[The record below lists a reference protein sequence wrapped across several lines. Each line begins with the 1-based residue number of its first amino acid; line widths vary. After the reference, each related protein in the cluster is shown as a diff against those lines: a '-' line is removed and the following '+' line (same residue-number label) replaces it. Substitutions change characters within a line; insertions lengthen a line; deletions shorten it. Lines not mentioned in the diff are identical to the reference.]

1 MIYTRGAKSAIAQ
14 ALHELH
20 PVKAVERWDR
30 MPDDATRYLFCA
42 GLQIQKPTCQQ
53 SIEEVGEL
61 FLVNA
66 AAVIRECDRLIDANP
81 KARICVMGS
90 EAAFTWGFN
99 GTYAGA
105 KAALHRYVETKRIK
119 WPAQQLVCVAP
130 SMVLGTGMNNQR
142 NEDGIAAAE
151 RRRLAH
157 PKQRWLQP
165 IEVARMIH
173 FLLCVDEGYTT
184 NTVIRMSGGEHCK

>member
-14 ALHELH
+14 ALHDLH

-53 SIEEVGEL
+53 SIEEIGEL

-66 AAVIRECDRLIDANP
+66 AAVIRECDLLIDANP

-105 KAALHRYVETKRIK
+105 KAALHRYVETKRLK
-119 WPAQQLVCVAP
+119 HPDQQLVCVAP
-130 SMVLGTGMNNQR
+130 THILNTGMGLQR
-142 NEDGIAAAE
+142 NTDGVRVLEE
-151 RRRLAH
+151 RRKKH
-157 PKQRWLQP
+157 QKHRWLEP
-165 IEVARMIH
+165 VEVAQLVY
-173 FLLCVDEGYTT
+173 FLLCVDQGYIT
-184 NTVIRMSGGEHCK
+184 NTVIRMNGGQHCL